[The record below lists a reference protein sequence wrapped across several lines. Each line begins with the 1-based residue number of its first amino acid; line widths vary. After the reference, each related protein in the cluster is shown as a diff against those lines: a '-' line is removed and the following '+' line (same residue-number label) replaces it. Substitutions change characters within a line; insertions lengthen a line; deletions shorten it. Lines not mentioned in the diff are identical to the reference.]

1 VRVAFA
7 AAVVVLAAL
16 ALVLWIDPSVLTGPS
31 PFDLPPL
38 GGRFAG
44 SWVAL
49 LAALAGWAAVRDD
62 VDEARLPALGL
73 VLLPG
78 GALVASLRT
87 VSDLEPAGVAATY
100 VGALVALVAIGATA
114 LLALG
119 SRSPSTS
126 PSSSVS
132 ARS

>member
-1 VRVAFA
+1 
-7 AAVVVLAAL
+7 
-16 ALVLWIDPSVLTGPS
+16 VLWIDPSVLTGPS
-31 PFDLPPL
+31 PFGLPPL

-126 PSSSVS
+126 PSSSVT